1 MPSFYVFNVF
11 AYCLR
16 KYTPPIKAN
25 ITGLPVIPDSRFIST
40 AYDIY
45 ILPHG
50 ILLSILSTNQHPIK
64 ELALEYAR
72 LNNLFPNHQCGTFLS
87 FGQLAKAF
95 LPILVERP
103 HIITFSRLEQPSKA

>member
-1 MPSFYVFNVF
+1 MPSFYFINVF

-72 LNNLFPNHQCGTFLS
+72 YLEG
-87 FGQLAKAF
+87 
-95 LPILVERP
+95 
-103 HIITFSRLEQPSKA
+103 ITDEGVIRIARKTGVLENITR